1 MDSFSTTT
9 TTKYPRKRGVR
20 ALYPVFRWL
29 HVYLSMVSFGLIFL
43 FAVTG
48 LTLNHLEWEWVSRE
62 SEEFLEGELPA
73 AWRTG
78 EEVDWLT
85 VVEFLREAHGVR
97 GQLEDYRADDFEAA
111 VAFRGPGYAADAF
124 IDPESGVY
132 DLMVVQAGAIGI
144 LNDLHRG
151 HGGGGLLR
159 AAVDISAIVLILLSL
174 TGMGILV
181 FLRKFR
187 VSGIAAML
195 GGMVLVALLILRV
208 VS

>member
-1 MDSFSTTT
+1 MDAPA
-9 TTKYPRKRGVR
+9 TKSSRRRGVR
-20 ALYPVFRWL
+20 ALFPVFRWL
-29 HVYLSMVSFGLIFL
+29 HVYLSMFSFGLILL

-73 AWRTG
+73 DWRAG
-78 EEVDWLT
+78 EEVNWLT
-85 VVEFLREAHGVR
+85 VVEHLREAHGVR
-97 GQLEDYRADDFEAA
+97 GQLEDYRSDDFEAA
-111 VAFRGPGYAADAF
+111 VAFRGAGYAADAF
-124 IDPESGVY
+124 IDLESGAY
-132 DLMVVQAGAIGI
+132 DLMVVQAGAVGI

-159 AAVDISAIVLILLSL
+159 TAVDVSAIFLILLSL
-174 TGMGILV
+174 TGMGLLV
-181 FLRKFR
+181 FLRRFR

-208 VS
+208 LS

>member
-1 MDSFSTTT
+1 MDAP
-9 TTKYPRKRGVR
+9 TTKSPRRRGVR
-20 ALYPVFRWL
+20 ALFPVLRWL
-29 HVYLSMVSFGLIFL
+29 HVYLSMVSFGLILL

-73 AWRTG
+73 GWRTG
-78 EEVDWLT
+78 AEVDWLA
-85 VVEFLREAHGVR
+85 VVEHLRQAHGIR
-97 GQLEDYRADDFEAA
+97 GQLEDYRSDDFEAA

-124 IDPESGVY
+124 IDPASGVY
-132 DLMVVQAGAIGI
+132 DLMVIQAGLVGV

-151 HGGGGLLR
+151 HGGGSLLR
-159 AAVDISAIVLILLSL
+159 MAVDVSAIFLILLSL

-187 VSGIAAML
+187 VTGIAAML

-208 VS
+208 LS